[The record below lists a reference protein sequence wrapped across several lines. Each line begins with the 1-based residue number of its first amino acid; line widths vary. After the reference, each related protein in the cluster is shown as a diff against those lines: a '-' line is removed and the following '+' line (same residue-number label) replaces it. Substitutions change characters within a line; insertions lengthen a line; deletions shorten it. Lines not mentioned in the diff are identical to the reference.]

1 MPEGL
6 ADLFKQYG
14 SFIWLAVMIAF
25 FWFFLIRPQQKQQK
39 SRAEMLGGIKKGDK
53 ILNHGGIIGT
63 VTEVKED
70 QLMVR
75 IADKTEVVMV
85 RDGISKVLSK

>member
-1 MPEGL
+1 MDALREFFGE
-6 ADLFKQYG
+6 YI
-14 SFIWLAVMIAF
+14 SFVWLAVMIAF

-39 SRAEMLGGIKKGDK
+39 SRSQMLSGLKKGDK
-53 ILNHGGIIGT
+53 ILNHGGIVGT
-63 VTEVKED
+63 ITEVKED
-70 QLMVR
+70 QLTVR